1 MLLQAAKYDIILTPA
16 WVPGRENKL
25 ADAISRFDN
34 NTIANWCPHWQA
46 PYTSL
51 LLRETG
57 YSIQEITRLL

>member
-1 MLLQAAKYDIILTPA
+1 MLQAAKYNIILTPA
-16 WVPGRENKL
+16 WVPGWENKL

-51 LLRETG
+51 LLQETD
-57 YSIQEITRLL
+57 YSIQEITCLL